1 MAVYV
6 SDSSFSQLT
15 KSTQLAKTMLE
26 SWQVT
31 SYEKQND
38 SYFNPQI
45 PNYNNQSGPNL
56 RNEPG
61 KKEYQEYLWLF
72 GGMKR

>member
-1 MAVYV
+1 MVQIY
-6 SDSSFSQLT
+6 
-15 KSTQLAKTMLE
+15 KS
-26 SWQVT
+26 

-72 GGMKR
+72 GGRKR